1 MLRWPSSL
9 RVRLALWHSV
19 LLGVPLALFAI
30 VCYVAFSRALI
41 GGTDRFIAEAL
52 SAFTRELGAE
62 RRAGLPT
69 EQAMITTVQ
78 EVRFRELHIVIL
90 APEGRV
96 VAIAAPPDRAGA
108 AAVGAVDDQRLID
121 SLRTSPP
128 EQSARVSTLET
139 LSGAARVRAE
149 PLIVDGRTYLLAGRY
164 PLREAEQTMDGIR
177 RMFAVAIPLLILAA
191 GASGYFLAR
200 RSLAPIASMAEHA
213 ADISATNLHE
223 RMPVSG
229 GDELVRLATVI
240 NALLDRLEQSFEQQ
254 RRFMADASHELRT
267 PTAIVRTE
275 ADVTLSRAHRDESEY
290 RDSVGIM
297 QDAARR
303 LTRIV
308 DDLFL
313 LARSDAGHLVVHRA
327 PMHLEDVVDDAIRS
341 VRPLAAQSGV
351 HVELDEAVEAPLVGD
366 ADLLGRLLLNLLDNA
381 IKHSP
386 SGSRVMVRMAAREQM
401 VEVTVADEGVGI
413 PDDAQPRVFDRFFRV
428 DESRTRQETSHTSG
442 AGLGL
447 SIARRIAE
455 AHDGHLELA
464 ESRPGRTVFR
474 CTLPATVPLPNLRRT
489 PTSTLPNLQRTTTTV
504 RS

>member
-9 RVRLALWHSV
+9 RVRLTLWHSV
-19 LLGVPLALFAI
+19 LLGVPLILFAI
-30 VCYVAFSRALI
+30 ICYVAFSRALI

-90 APEGRV
+90 APDGRV
-96 VAIAAPPDRAGA
+96 VAIAAPPDTVGAEGA
-108 AAVGAVDDQRLID
+108 ADDQRLID
-121 SLRTSPP
+121 TLRAAPQAQTV
-128 EQSARVSTLET
+128 RVSTLET
-139 LSGAARVRAE
+139 SSGAARVRAE
-149 PLIVDGRTYLLAGRY
+149 PLLVDGRAYLLAGRY

-177 RMFAVAIPLLILAA
+177 RMFALAIPLLILAA
-191 GASGYFLAR
+191 ATSGYFLAR
-200 RSLAPIASMAEHA
+200 RSLAPVASMAEHA

-229 GDELVRLATVI
+229 GDELVRLAKVI

-275 ADVTLSRAHRDESEY
+275 ADVTLSRPHREEPEY
-290 RDSVGIM
+290 RESVGIM
-297 QDAARR
+297 QDAAQR

-327 PMHLEDVVDDAIRS
+327 PMHLEDVIDDAIRS
-341 VRPLAAQSGV
+341 VRPLAEQSHV
-351 HVELDEAVEAPLVGD
+351 HVELSEAIEVPLVGD
-366 ADLLGRLLLNLLDNA
+366 ADLLGRLMLNLLHNA
-381 IKHSP
+381 IKYSP
-386 SGSRVMVRMAAREQM
+386 PGSAVRVRMTSREQR
-401 VEVTVADEGVGI
+401 VEVTVTDEGVGI
-413 PDDAQPRVFDRFFRV
+413 PPEAQGRVFDRFFRV
-428 DESRTRQETSHTSG
+428 DASRAREETSHTSG

-447 SIARRIAE
+447 AIARRIAE
-455 AHDGHLELA
+455 AHVGVLDLA

-474 CTLPATVPLPNLRRT
+474 FSIPFEPALPT
-489 PTSTLPNLQRTTTTV
+489 LQRTPILT

>member
-1 MLRWPSSL
+1 MRWPSSL
-9 RVRLALWHSV
+9 RVRLTLWHSV
-19 LLGVPLALFAI
+19 LLGVPLVLFAV

-52 SAFTRELGAE
+52 SAFTRELSAE

-69 EQAMITTVQ
+69 EQAMITTVR

-90 APEGRV
+90 APDGRV
-96 VAIAAPPDRAGA
+96 VAIAGPQDTAGA
-108 AAVGAVDDQRLID
+108 NRTEAAEAADDQRLID
-121 SLRTSPP
+121 TLRATP
-128 EQSARVSTLET
+128 RDTGVRISTFEAS
-139 LSGAARVRAE
+139 SGAARVRAE
-149 PLIVDGRTYLLAGRY
+149 PLVVDGRTYLIAGRY

-177 RMFAVAIPLLILAA
+177 QMFALAIPLLILAA
-191 GASGYFLAR
+191 ATSGYFLAR
-200 RSLAPIASMAEHA
+200 RSLAPVASMAEQA
-213 ADISATNLHE
+213 AEISATNLHE

-267 PTAIVRTE
+267 PTSIVRTE
-275 ADVTLSRAHRDESEY
+275 ADVTLSRAHREESEY
-290 RDSVGIM
+290 RESVGIM

-313 LARSDAGHLVVHRA
+313 LARSDAGHLVVHLA
-327 PMHLEDVVDDAIRS
+327 PIHLEDVVDDAIRG
-341 VRPLAAQSGV
+341 VRPLAAQSAV
-351 HVELDEAVEAPLVGD
+351 HVELAEAIEAPLVGD

-386 SGSRVMVRMAAREQM
+386 PESTVTVRMAARGEW
-401 VEVTVADEGVGI
+401 VDVSVTDQGVGI
-413 PDDAQPRVFDRFFRV
+413 PPEAQPRVFDRFFRV
-428 DESRTRQETSHTSG
+428 DASRTREETSHTSG

-447 SIARRIAE
+447 AIARRIAE
-455 AHDGHLELA
+455 AHRGVLELEA
-464 ESRPGRTVFR
+464 SRPGRTEFR
-474 CTLPATVPLPNLRRT
+474 FSLPAAPALSPTQRSPILP
-489 PTSTLPNLQRTTTTV
+489 

>member
-1 MLRWPSSL
+1 
-9 RVRLALWHSV
+9 
-19 LLGVPLALFAI
+19 
-30 VCYVAFSRALI
+30 
-41 GGTDRFIAEAL
+41 
-52 SAFTRELGAE
+52 
-62 RRAGLPT
+62 
-69 EQAMITTVQ
+69 
-78 EVRFRELHIVIL
+78 
-90 APEGRV
+90 
-96 VAIAAPPDRAGA
+96 VAIAGPPDTAGSARAA
-108 AAVGAVDDQRLID
+108 TADDARLID
-121 SLRTSPP
+121 SLRSLPP
-128 EQSARVSTLET
+128 LPSARISTLET
-139 LSGAARVRAE
+139 LSGAARVRVE
-149 PLIVDGRTYLLAGRY
+149 PLDVEGRPYLLAGRY

-177 RMFAVAIPLLILAA
+177 RMFALAIPLLILAA
-191 GASGYFLAR
+191 ATSGYFLAR
-200 RSLAPIASMAEHA
+200 RSLAPVASMAQHA

-275 ADVTLSRAHRDESEY
+275 ADVTLSRPHRDEAEY
-290 RDSVGIM
+290 RGSVGIM
-297 QDAARR
+297 QNAARR

-341 VRPLAAQSGV
+341 VRELAAQSEV
-351 HVELDEAVEAPLVGD
+351 RVELAEAVETPVTGD
-366 ADLLGRLLLNLLDNA
+366 ADLLGRLFLNLLDNA

-386 SGSRVMVRMAAREQM
+386 PGGTVRVRMAARGTDT
-401 VEVTVADEGVGI
+401 EVTVADEGVGI
-413 PDDAQPRVFDRFFRV
+413 PPEAQARVFDRFFRV
-428 DESRTRQETSHTSG
+428 DESRTREETSHTSG

-447 SIARRIAE
+447 AIARRIAE
-455 AHDGHLELA
+455 AHAGVLELA

-474 CTLPATVPLPNLRRT
+474 FRMPVAAALPATQRT
-489 PTSTLPNLQRTTTTV
+489 PILM